1 MKTLIYSERK
11 VAYIAANL
19 AYCKACAAHAAQIKT
34 PGYFLSEQAFAN
46 RATIKRLNRARA
58 RARRTFD
65 AVATESDK
73 QDLLNEALNE
83 MANFA
88 DAQTL
93 PTLKTE

>member
-11 VAYIAANL
+11 VAYTAANL
-19 AYCKACAAHAAQIKT
+19 AYHKACVVHAAQVKT

-46 RATIKRLNRARA
+46 RATIKRLDRARA

-73 QDLLNEALNE
+73 QALLSDALNE
-83 MANFA
+83 MSNFA
-88 DAQTL
+88 DAQN
-93 PTLKTE
+93 